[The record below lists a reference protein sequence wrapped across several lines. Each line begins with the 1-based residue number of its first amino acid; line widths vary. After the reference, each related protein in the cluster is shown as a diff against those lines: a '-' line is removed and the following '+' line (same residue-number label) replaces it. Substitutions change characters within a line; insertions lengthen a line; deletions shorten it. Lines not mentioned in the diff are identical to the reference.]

1 MTEYELMKNILPKNT
16 LKPVTQQMK
25 ENTSLI
31 LEDRIKIN
39 TNNKNSLTFYM
50 SNSIKLEKVFNSSK
64 LNELNKKEYNI
75 KDNSDIVIKGL
86 GFINVKK
93 ACTVTIYNN
102 NEDLI
107 EIRES
112 MFK

>member
-1 MTEYELMKNILPKNT
+1 M
-16 LKPVTQQMK
+16 
-25 ENTSLI
+25 
-31 LEDRIKIN
+31 EDRIKIN
-39 TNNKNSLTFYM
+39 TSNKNSLTFYM
-50 SNSIKLEKVFNSSK
+50 SNSIKLEKLFNTDK
-64 LNELNKKEYNI
+64 LNELNKKEYII

-93 ACTVTIYNN
+93 ACTVTIYNK
-102 NEDLI
+102 NEELI